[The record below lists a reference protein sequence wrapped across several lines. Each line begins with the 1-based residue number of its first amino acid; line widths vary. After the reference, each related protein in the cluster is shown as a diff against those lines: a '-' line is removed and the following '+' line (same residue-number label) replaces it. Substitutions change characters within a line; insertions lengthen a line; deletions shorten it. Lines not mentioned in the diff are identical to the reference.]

1 MMTFE
6 KTTDFVVE
14 HTIGGVN
21 VTVLEVLSY
30 VYQKD
35 IREVARYFADVLLK
49 QLKAENP
56 ELHSIYDE

>member
-14 HTIGGVN
+14 HTIGGNN

-35 IREVARYFADVLLK
+35 IREVARYLADVLLK
-49 QLKAENP
+49 QLKTEYP
-56 ELHSIYDE
+56 ELQSTSDE